1 MFQLKLQEFEFI
13 RKSAENIFFVAH
25 RQRDAGPMHSGSALF
40 FILTAKSKFGIFF
53 ATSLHVA
60 ASCISLAATFL
71 QKSPVRVFCR
81 VSFFEKGH
89 AALLLFDALLLS
101 GLLPTIFGKVRAF
114 EHSNPFV
121 KNKKISFVWQ
131 FDRFNAGPISFV
143 FSVIFYSYG
152 KTELWHLFCYIIT
165 E

>member
-1 MFQLKLQEFEFI
+1 MRVTSWGF
-13 RKSAENIFFVAH
+13 KSPWPH
-25 RQRDAGPMHSGSALF
+25 QRDAGPMHSGSALF

-131 FDRFNAGPISFV
+131 FDRCNAGPISFV